1 MLFQCQNE
9 MENLKKADKD
19 EVNKVFSEMELLKE
33 NNNANV
39 KLIESLKNEL
49 SEKGEELRKLE
60 MEQTKLL
67 SFTKRVK
74 VHVLY
79 YYRKRFGT

>member
-9 MENLKKADKD
+9 MKNLKKADKD
-19 EVNKVFSEMELLKE
+19 EVNKVVSEMELLKE
-33 NNNANV
+33 NNDANV

-79 YYRKRFGT
+79 YY